1 MSFDTGTVVTIVL
14 FLVTAIATAITTAV
28 NWAIKVGFSKPIA
41 TLTDAI
47 DDLKEILGHIKDDT
61 QVQFKEHE
69 VHLAK
74 HDEQIKTLFE
84 RNERL

>member
-14 FLVTAIATAITTAV
+14 FLITAITTAV

-74 HDEQIKTLFE
+74 LDEQIRTLFE